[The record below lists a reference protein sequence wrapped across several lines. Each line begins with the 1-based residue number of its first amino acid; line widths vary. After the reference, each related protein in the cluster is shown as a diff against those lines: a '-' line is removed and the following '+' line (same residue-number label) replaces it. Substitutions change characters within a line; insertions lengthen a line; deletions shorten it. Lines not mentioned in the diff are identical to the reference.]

1 MFELH
6 IYDIYSNMEKRI
18 QSRFQN
24 IKIPCHHNV
33 GVRLLTW
40 KATEVVALRLHWLWR
55 TLTTWAV
62 ELHPSSKILPRP
74 NQRRNQI
81 V

>member
-6 IYDIYSNMEKRI
+6 IYDVYSNTEKRI

-24 IKIPCHHNV
+24 IKIPCHQDV

-40 KATEVVALRLHWLWR
+40 KATEVVALRLR
-55 TLTTWAV
+55 
-62 ELHPSSKILPRP
+62 
-74 NQRRNQI
+74 
-81 V
+81 